1 MSGTLMRRPSKRGG
15 VYGGEAS
22 LLIGLR
28 GRGGGESYTVVEVTN
43 SLC

>member
-28 GRGGGESYTVVEVTN
+28 GRGGESYTVVEVTN